1 MSEIDKKIPI
11 LFKILNRDFINTGT
25 IWSSEF
31 EEIRRRIYYDLQSL
45 AEYFTSS
52 KFEDQLK
59 NDNLKIYAKNELQN
73 RIKYKIYYIIII

>member
-59 NDNLKIYAKNELQN
+59 NDNLKIDAKNEFQN
-73 RIKYKIYYIIII
+73 RIK